1 MIIPNAPEYE
11 PEMKHFA
18 PLKKNITMEHYK
30 LKQERFERMYKLRL
44 PLDNFFNQEEQ
55 EYFSKKLLKGHTS
68 EDINYWI
75 LKNGSPEEIEKENAK
90 QIITHFGGY
99 WRKEQEYQSFKNAYI
114 KWVQTRTQ
122 NESTTIFDDVF
133 INKPEF
139 RQEDLMVTFELAK
152 QKFQDWIRTEDHFID
167 AECIYSEY
175 VYDIEEEHKE
185 KERIDQAKTKPKRKT
200 SVKKTNK

>member
-1 MIIPNAPEYE
+1 M
-11 PEMKHFA
+11 
-18 PLKKNITMEHYK
+18 
-30 LKQERFERMYKLRL
+30 
-44 PLDNFFNQEEQ
+44 
-55 EYFSKKLLKGHTS
+55 
-68 EDINYWI
+68 
-75 LKNGSPEEIEKENAK
+75 
-90 QIITHFGGY
+90 ITHFGGY

-114 KWVQTRTQ
+114 KWVQNRDTK
-122 NESTTIFDDVF
+122 TIFDDVF

-152 QKFQDWIRTEDHFID
+152 QKFQDWIRTEEHFID